1 MASKLSRFGVCKLGY
16 LVIQTDLPILDN
28 KEKDCESPLLF
39 LLLSRFGF
47 GKKPVLASKLS
58 RFGVCQSGYLVIQ
71 TDLPNLDNKE
81 NGLLNSTV
89 VFTLI
94 QVWVQEK
101 TSFGK

>member
-1 MASKLSRFGVCKLGY
+1 MSNLPNLDNEGLLHYFLILLIIQVWVWKKAICMASKLSRFG
-16 LVIQTDLPILDN
+16 I
-28 KEKDCESPLLF
+28 CE
-39 LLLSRFGF
+39 
-47 GKKPVLASKLS
+47 
-58 RFGVCQSGYLVIQ
+58 SGYLVIQ
-71 TDLPNLDNKE
+71 TDLPSLDNKE

>member
-1 MASKLSRFGVCKLGY
+1 MASKLSRFG
-16 LVIQTDLPILDN
+16 I
-28 KEKDCESPLLF
+28 CE
-39 LLLSRFGF
+39 
-47 GKKPVLASKLS
+47 
-58 RFGVCQSGYLVIQ
+58 SGYLVIQ

>member
-1 MASKLSRFGVCKLGY
+1 MKVHCCFYSYPGL
-16 LVIQTDLPILDN
+16 DL
-28 KEKDCESPLLF
+28 
-39 LLLSRFGF
+39 